1 MTSMLPRGR
10 TLFPGLIDWLESPWP
25 FGERNL
31 VRVEER
37 VEDGNFIVRAELPG
51 FDPKEHI
58 HVSTEGGLLTISAE
72 RESGTKETG
81 HSEFR
86 YGKFSR
92 TVSLPGGAD
101 TTKITAK
108 YADGILEV
116 TVPVHLREPGKTVD
130 IRVEHD

>member
-37 VEDGNFIVRAELPG
+37 VGDGNYIVRAELPG
-51 FDPKEHI
+51 FDPNEHI
-58 HVSTEGGLLTISAE
+58 HVSTEGGVLTIDAE
-72 RESGTKETG
+72 RESSTKEAA

-86 YGKFSR
+86 YGKFHR
-92 TVSLPGGAD
+92 AVSLPEGAD

-108 YADGILEV
+108 YTDGILEI
-116 TVPVHLREPGKTVD
+116 TIPVQLHEHGKTVD
-130 IRVEHD
+130 VRVEHD